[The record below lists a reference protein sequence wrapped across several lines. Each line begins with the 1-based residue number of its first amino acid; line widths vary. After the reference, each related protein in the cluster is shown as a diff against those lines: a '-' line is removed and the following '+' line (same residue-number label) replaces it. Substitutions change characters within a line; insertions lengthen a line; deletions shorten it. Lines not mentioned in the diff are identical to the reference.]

1 VTASDSGA
9 RLRLLYDLGCA
20 FAERIE
26 IDELIP
32 LVVDKCRQVLDA
44 EGVAI
49 LLLDPAREELYFPYV
64 ADEDPEVTARLL
76 RLRLP
81 AGCGIAG
88 GVVQSGQSVRVDHVG
103 SDPRFYDGIDRNTGL
118 RTRNMLCAP
127 LNAHGER
134 VGVIQVIN
142 RRAGLSFTDEDLNFL
157 EGLAGSV
164 AVAIENARLYSQVKA
179 SEERLRAQVGAL
191 RRDIARRDRF
201 VDMIGTGPTMAE
213 VFRLMESAAASPINV
228 LIEGETGTGKEL
240 VARGIHEASPR
251 AEGAF
256 VAVNCAAVPETL
268 LESQLFGHRRGAFT
282 GATQDQRGLFEAAT
296 GGTILLDEIGEMP
309 VAMQAKLLR
318 VIQDGKVVP
327 VGDTRPRR
335 VDVRVISATNRDLSE
350 EVRQR
355 AFREDLYYRV
365 AAFPI
370 RMPPLR
376 ERREDIPLLAGR
388 FLTAAAARHGKR
400 VPGIEPAA
408 MALLVQFEWPG
419 NVRELQNEIERAV
432 ALACDGSMVSL
443 AHLSPKLREA
453 PSLPEPSVAGGP
465 HGEAGEDPSD
475 APTCAPVG
483 PLREART
490 EFEVRYIAEALRQND
505 RNVSRTARALGLS
518 RVMLQRKMKEY
529 GLRTK

>member
-1 VTASDSGA
+1 MAASDSAA
-9 RLRLLYDLGCA
+9 RLGLLYDLVCA

-32 LVVDKCRQVLDA
+32 LVAAKCREALDA

-49 LLLDPAREELYFPYV
+49 LLLDPEREELYFPYA

-76 RLRLP
+76 RLRFP
-81 AGCGIAG
+81 AGRGIAG
-88 GVVQSGQSVRVDHVG
+88 GVVRSGKSVRVDDVG
-103 SDPRFYDGIDRNTGL
+103 SDPRFYSGIDRDTGL
-118 RTRNMLCAP
+118 TMRNVLCAP
-127 LNAHGER
+127 LNAHGQCI
-134 VGVIQVIN
+134 GVIQVIN
-142 RRAGLSFTDEDLNFL
+142 RRAGLSFTDDDLNFL

-164 AVAIENARLYSQVKA
+164 AVAIENARLYARVKT

-201 VDMIGTGPTMAE
+201 TGMIGTGPAMAE

-268 LESQLFGHRRGAFT
+268 LESELFGHRRGAFT

-309 VAMQAKLLR
+309 PAMQAKLLR
-318 VIQDGKVVP
+318 VLENGEVVP

-335 VDVRVISATNRDLSE
+335 VDVRVVSATNRDLQG
-350 EVRQR
+350 EVAQR
-355 AFREDLYYRV
+355 SFREDLHYRV

-376 ERREDIPLLAGR
+376 ERREDIPLLADR
-388 FLTAAAARHGKR
+388 FLTAAAARHQKQ
-400 VPGIEPAA
+400 VPGIDPAA
-408 MALLVQFEWPG
+408 MALLVRFDWPG

-432 ALACDGSMVSL
+432 ALARDGTMVSRE
-443 AHLSPKLREA
+443 HLSPKL
-453 PSLPEPSVAGGP
+453 
-465 HGEAGEDPSD
+465 GEAHILPSPSAAAKPGGEVAANPPS
-475 APTCAPVG
+475 APTSVPAG
-483 PLREART
+483 RLREARR
-490 EFEVRYIAEALRQND
+490 EFEVRFIDEALRQND

-518 RVMLQRKMKEY
+518 RVMLQRKMKAF

>member
-1 VTASDSGA
+1 VAASDSAA

-32 LVVDKCRQVLDA
+32 LVVAKCREVLDA

-49 LLLDPAREELYFPYV
+49 LLLDAEREELYFPYV
-64 ADEDPEVTARLL
+64 ADEDPEVAARLL
-76 RLRLP
+76 RLRFP
-81 AGCGIAG
+81 AARGIAG
-88 GVVQSGQSVRVDHVG
+88 NVVQSGQSVRVDDVG
-103 SDPRFYDGIDRNTGL
+103 SDPRFYDGIDRDTGL
-118 RTRNMLCAP
+118 TTRTMLCAP

-134 VGVIQVIN
+134 IGVIQVIN
-142 RRAGLSFTDEDLNFL
+142 RRGGLSFTDDDLNFL

-164 AVAIENARLYSQVKA
+164 AVAIENARLYAHVKT

-191 RRDIARRDRF
+191 RRDIAQRDRF
-201 VDMIGTGPTMAE
+201 ADMIGTGPAMAE
-213 VFRLMESAAASPINV
+213 VFRLMASAAASPINV

-251 AEGAF
+251 AEAAF

-282 GATQDQRGLFEAAT
+282 GAIQDQRGLFEAAT

-309 VAMQAKLLR
+309 AAMQAKLLR
-318 VIQDGKVVP
+318 VLQDGEVVP

-335 VDVRVISATNRDLSE
+335 VNVRVISATNRELRSE
-350 EVRQR
+350 VTQR

-388 FLTAAAARHGKR
+388 FLTAAAARHNKR
-400 VPGIEPAA
+400 VSGIDPAV
-408 MALLVQFEWPG
+408 MALLVQFDWPG

-432 ALACDGSMVSL
+432 ALASEGTVVCRE
-443 AHLSPKLREA
+443 HLSPKL
-453 PSLPEPSVAGGP
+453 
-465 HGEAGEDPSD
+465 GEAHAFPSPSATAGTD
-475 APTCAPVG
+475 GDVAAKPSHAPISVSVS

-505 RNVSRTARALGLS
+505 RNVSRTARVLGLS